1 MEKNK
6 QSGIVQRIS
15 SCLKSNSTLLI
26 FILLALFTSAASGET
41 ISSLVRDISSRF
53 FRNILL
59 ILALIL
65 PITAGIGLNFG
76 VTLGAIGSEL
86 ALVFILAAGGYSSPF
101 SLLWWM
107 ILTIVICTILG
118 YFLALL
124 FNATKG
130 QEMISG
136 LFVGFFSSGVY
147 MFILMVILGGMIK
160 LDDPNLVSGV
170 GQPIK
175 STINLPPSMFQG
187 FDRLQ
192 KLPATFLLVGIGVG
206 IFIYLT
212 VVFIKA
218 REKNYLQFISRVALI
233 VIGCII
239 LLVVPVS
246 REGLQKISVPVVTGL
261 LAVTVALITA
271 FLSKTKLGHDFL
283 AIKYDIEISSSVGIN
298 VYWTRMIA
306 IVLSTVFAGLGQM
319 IYIQNLGTMQ
329 TYAMHG
335 TTATFAI
342 ATILIGGATIKHASI
357 KHAVIGTILFNCI
370 YSTAPNAAKNLFGN
384 IQIGEYF
391 RVFMCY
397 GIIAVAIVVYAMKEV
412 RLARERIQNSQ

>member
-1 MEKNK
+1 MEENKRKEFFPGMFKILKN
-6 QSGIVQRIS
+6 
-15 SCLKSNSTLLI
+15 NSTLMI
-26 FILLALFTSAASGET
+26 FILLAIFTSAASGENF
-41 ISSLVRDISSRF
+41 SSLARDISARF

-86 ALVFILAAGGYSSPF
+86 ALVFILAAGGYTSKL

-107 ILTIVICTILG
+107 LLTIMICVVLG
-118 YFLALL
+118 YLLALL

-147 MFILMVILGGMIK
+147 MFILMVILGGIIK
-160 LDDPNLVSGV
+160 LDDPNLVSGT

-175 STINLPPSMFQG
+175 STINLPSTMFQG
-187 FDRLQ
+187 FDRVLQ
-192 KLPATFLLVGIGVG
+192 LPLIYLLTAALIGALVYFTVNFVKTGKKQPKLLGIRAGILIIIFAVLVGIP
-206 IFIYLT
+206 
-212 VVFIKA
+212 A
-218 REKNYLQFISRVALI
+218 
-233 VIGCII
+233 
-239 LLVVPVS
+239 S
-246 REGLQKISVPVVTGL
+246 RELLQRISIPVVTGL
-261 LAVTVALITA
+261 LAAAVAFLTA
-271 FLSKTKLGHDFL
+271 FLTKTKIGHDFL
-283 AIKYDIEISSSVGIN
+283 AIKYDIGISASVGIN
-298 VYWTRMIA
+298 VDWTRMIA
-306 IVLSTVFAGLGQM
+306 IVLSTIFAGLGQM

-397 GIIAVAIVVYAMKEV
+397 GIIAVAIVVYAIKEV
-412 RLARERIQNSQ
+412 RLARERIQNGQ